1 MIPNFK
7 YYQPIILGD
16 IVEYNRANY
25 LVVGVDK
32 VERTTH
38 RLTLFLL
45 LETEESYFNA
55 FNNPIICEVC
65 LIKSTNE
72 IFSVYQNN
80 GANSILKFKKRL
92 FKNTSDIVCKFVCPY
107 EFIKPDKKLCSLCDL
122 CKKIKPSDYFFI
134 SDEVMSFLVVD
145 ESRTVFKGRGVGF
158 ITGQYINYNDIR
170 NLKTVLEFHYYNDFE
185 YIRDCAAKF
194 KSVSQDLVRYLDSIY
209 YRVSPEKSTGSNDDI
224 IVSSKKYLRLRN
236 RHGFTCDINNEFC
249 KNCITSNCFSCDY
262 KQFIEKS
269 KQSINYLI

>member
-16 IVEYNRANY
+16 IVEYNGANY

-32 VERTTH
+32 VERTTY

-45 LETEESYFNA
+45 LETVENYLNA

-65 LIKSTNE
+65 LIKS
-72 IFSVYQNN
+72 
-80 GANSILKFKKRL
+80 ANVLKFKKRL
-92 FKNTSDIVCKFVCPY
+92 FKNTSDIVCKSVCPY
-107 EFIKPDKKLCSLCDL
+107 EFIKPDKNSCNLCDL
-122 CKKIKPSDYFFI
+122 CKKIKPSDYFFL

-145 ESRTVFKGRGVGF
+145 ESGTTFKGREVGY
-158 ITGQYINYNDIR
+158 ITGQYIYYNNIR
-170 NLKTVLEFHYYNDFE
+170 NLKTILEFHYHNDYE
-185 YIRDCAAKF
+185 YIRHCFIKF
-194 KSVSQDLVRYLDSIY
+194 KSVCDDFKKYLDSIY
-209 YRVSPEKSTGSNDDI
+209 YRISKDSTKINDNNT
-224 IVSSKKYLRLRN
+224 IVSSYKYLRLRN
-236 RHGFTCDINNEFC
+236 RHGFTCDIDSEFC
-249 KNCITSNCFSCDY
+249 KNCILSNCFSCDY